1 MMYIDVYDDN
11 DYLICTFDIEDNTD
25 WINYLDWYEMQ
36 ISIGHFFYEITKYQQ
51 ED

>member
-11 DYLICTFDIEDNTD
+11 NQLICTFDIEDNAD
-25 WINYLDWYEMQ
+25 WIDYLDWYEMQ
-36 ISIGHFFYEITKYQQ
+36 ISMGRSFYEITKYQQ